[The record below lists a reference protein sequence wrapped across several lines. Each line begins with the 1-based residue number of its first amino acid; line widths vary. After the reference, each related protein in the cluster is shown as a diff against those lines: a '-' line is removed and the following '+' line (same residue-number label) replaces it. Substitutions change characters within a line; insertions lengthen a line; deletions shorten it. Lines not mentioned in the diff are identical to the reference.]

1 MSRRSLAGALA
12 IVALLLT
19 SLGGVVTAM
28 LRYEPHHHRRAELP
42 PGKERAEQSQEFV
55 KEFTG
60 MIGEAR
66 LQISGVQGQDRWS
79 QDFTFTDEQINS
91 FLAEGF
97 VQQGW
102 ADKLLPEGISEPR
115 VCFEQDVM
123 HLSFRYKTKVL
134 STVVSIGMKAWVA
147 PSEGNVLALRMEGF
161 HAGAVPFKAQWLLD
175 RLSDVARQHE
185 VEVSWYRHEGRP
197 VAILR
202 FQPNQPRPSIK
213 LKQVLVEQGK
223 LTVSGESG
231 PQRRTAVSLLPPG
244 LAPLLAPAP

>member
-12 IVALLLT
+12 IVALLLV
-19 SLGGVVTAM
+19 SLGGVVAVM
-28 LRYEPHHHRRAELP
+28 LRFEPRHHRRAELP
-42 PGKERAEQSQEFV
+42 PGKERAEQSQEFM

-60 MIGEAR
+60 MIGEV
-66 LQISGVQGQDRWS
+66 QISGVQGQDKWS

-97 VQQGW
+97 VQQGL
-102 ADKLLPEGISEPR
+102 AAKLLPEGISEPR
-115 VCFEQDVM
+115 VCFEKDLM
-123 HLSFRYKTKVL
+123 HLSFRYKTNVL

-161 HAGAVPFKAQWLLD
+161 HAGAMPFKAQWLLD

-202 FQPNQPRPSIK
+202 FQPNQPRPAIK
-213 LKQVLVEQGK
+213 LKQVIVEEGK

-231 PQRRTAVSLLPPG
+231 DGKRRTAVSLLPPG
-244 LAPLLAPAP
+244 LAAPLTTSP